1 MLLYGK
7 QLLYKNEVYDFEK
20 RMSEISALTRDDV
33 MAAIRNNFDFS
44 KVSVA
49 SVGNLAKAITL

>member
-7 QLLYKNEVYDFEK
+7 QLLYKNEVYDFDK
-20 RMSEISALTRDDV
+20 RMSEIAALTRDDI
-33 MAAIRNNFDFS
+33 MAAIQANFDFS

-49 SVGNLAKAITL
+49 SVGNLEKAIPL